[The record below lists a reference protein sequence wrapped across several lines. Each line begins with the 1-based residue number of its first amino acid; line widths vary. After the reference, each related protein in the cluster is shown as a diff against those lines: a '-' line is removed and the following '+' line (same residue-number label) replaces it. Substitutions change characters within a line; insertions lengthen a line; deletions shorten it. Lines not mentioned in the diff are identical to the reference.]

1 MFETK
6 IYYLGLILA
15 VGGYAPSNKKTE
27 LLETTT
33 STWELLNDYP
43 IDERDFQFYKLKIN
57 FILKIPLKDD
67 FVNDYAM
74 LSVNEVFYVI
84 GGYTD

>member
-33 STWELLNDYP
+33 STWELLDDYP
-43 IDERDFQFYKLKIN
+43 IDERDYQFYWVHIIMSELHSEKNALRRGTKIYSS
-57 FILKIPLKDD
+57 KD
-67 FVNDYAM
+67 
-74 LSVNEVFYVI
+74 
-84 GGYTD
+84 